1 MGIKKRE
8 SLSKDLPS
16 QDDSLYRV
24 TELIQQSRAR
34 YLLVIDKLCP
44 QCLMNLREKVLPYFL
59 DSSWGNERRVKAKWF
74 NVRTFLETSSD
85 PPAISSLNPEYF
97 DTKLADSLIN
107 WARKFHVNESWIL
120 DTALSTLTFWS
131 RNAHIK
137 RQMGWHIS
145 GIATSDSAT
154 LILRVDSRDV
164 NRETRS
170 ESNNRMR
177 KQANLQIKKYLND
190 LDYLIELSEGL
201 KSNPQKVEYGIRALV
216 MRQVLRFG
224 PAHIARVFQ
233 GEYDQ
238 KLSDRS
244 VIPIPIGNL
253 LIAPS
258 EEAVKQFIADVAAVL
273 DVRVSPMRERSQ
285 NSSDVKGI

>member
-8 SLSKDLPS
+8 SLSKGLPS

-24 TELIQQSRAR
+24 TELIQQSRAK
-34 YLLVIDKLCP
+34 YLLVIEKLCP
-44 QCLMNLREKVLPYFL
+44 HCLMSLRENVLPYFL
-59 DSSWGNERRVKAKWF
+59 DSSWGHERRVKAKWF
-74 NVRTFLETSSD
+74 NVRTFLEISPDSS
-85 PPAISSLNPEYF
+85 AISSLDPEHYN
-97 DTKLADSLIN
+97 TKLAHSLIN
-107 WARKFHVNESWIL
+107 WACEFNVNEPWIL
-120 DTALSTLTFWS
+120 DSALSTLTFWS
-131 RNAHIK
+131 RNAQIK

-154 LILRVDSRDV
+154 LILCINPRDS

-170 ESNNRMR
+170 EANNRMR

-201 KSNPQKVEYGIRALV
+201 KSNPQKAEYGIRALV
-216 MRQVLRFG
+216 MRQVLRIG
-224 PAHIARVFQ
+224 PAGIAKAFQ
-233 GEYDQ
+233 KEYDQ

-244 VIPIPIGNL
+244 VTLMPISNS
-253 LIAPS
+253 LIVPS
-258 EEAVKQFIADVAAVL
+258 EEAVKQFIGDVASL
-273 DVRVSPMRERSQ
+273 LNVRVSPMRERSQ